1 MNISCFGLSHQT
13 ASVEI
18 RERFAIGDSA
28 LPEALLR
35 LRAIEGVEEGLIIS
49 TCNRTEFY
57 VTGAVSQLPAARF
70 FEEFYKGLRSGDEPH
85 FFGLWAELCVHHL
98 FRVVSG
104 VESMVVGETEVFG
117 QVKRAY
123 EAAVREKATGRQLNK
138 LFQKSFH
145 VGKQVRSSTGVGR
158 GSISVGSIAVD
169 LAEQIFGKLEGCK
182 IMVLGAGDTSEKM
195 ARSFKARGAHQIFVS
210 NRSFDRAQ
218 VLAQET
224 GGRAIRF
231 EDWEREF
238 ADLDILVTSTSAPHA
253 IVTVEKIAPVLR
265 HRGDRP
271 LFMIDVA
278 VPRDIDPNVHR
289 LDGVYVYDLDA
300 LQSMAER
307 SMETRKQE
315 IVGCDRLIA
324 KHVIEFQNWVEK
336 SVNPMP
342 DPGAR
347 LASAS
352 AKPTARQGSADA
364 VLWRDPARPDGAC

>member
-1 MNISCFGLSHQT
+1 M
-13 ASVEI
+13 
-18 RERFAIGDSA
+18 
-28 LPEALLR
+28 
-35 LRAIEGVEEGLIIS
+35 
-49 TCNRTEFY
+49 
-57 VTGAVSQLPAARF
+57 
-70 FEEFYKGLRSGDEPH
+70 
-85 FFGLWAELCVHHL
+85 
-98 FRVVSG
+98 
-104 VESMVVGETEVFG
+104 ESMVVGETEIFG

-123 EAAVREKATGRQLNK
+123 EVAVREKATGRRLNK

-145 VGKQVRSSTGVGR
+145 VGKQVRSSTAVGR
-158 GSISVGSIAVD
+158 GSISVGSVAVD

-195 ARSFKARGAHQIFVS
+195 ARSFKTRGARQIFVS

-231 EDWEREF
+231 EEWEKEF

-278 VPRDIDPNVHR
+278 VPRDIDPDVHR

-307 SMETRKQE
+307 SMEARKQE
-315 IVGCDRLIA
+315 VAGGDRLIA
-324 KHVIEFQNWVEK
+324 KHVIEFQNWLEK
-336 SVNPMP
+336 SANPMIGQVALELP
-342 DPGAR
+342 P
-347 LASAS
+347 S
-352 AKPTARQGSADA
+352 
-364 VLWRDPARPDGAC
+364 